1 MFVRWITHT
10 MCMSR
15 VAHTMHVAGIAQKVG
30 MRVRRDLAD
39 YERDILRAAV
49 APNSVPLM
57 PEPAEVMRPSTPAP
71 FIFSRQAKSRPPR
84 LGKLNV
90 VDPSPGP

>member
-15 VAHTMHVAGIAQKVG
+15 VAHTVRVAGIAQC

-39 YERDILRAAV
+39 SERDILRAAV
-49 APNSVPLM
+49 APNRVPLM

-71 FIFSRQAKSRPPR
+71 FIFSRQAKRRPPR